1 MQPGLRPPAPAEPTF
16 MLSSSR
22 SCDADADHIKA
33 RGSMHKTEIARGFQE
48 VLLVEGREHY
58 RIFHLTSQQ
67 TRKAGRAGAISHIL
81 EQGAGD
87 GK

>member
-1 MQPGLRPPAPAEPTF
+1 
-16 MLSSSR
+16 
-22 SCDADADHIKA
+22 
-33 RGSMHKTEIARGFQE
+33 MHKTEIARGFQE

-87 GK
+87 LPKVSGKVGIRFRVSRLLVKDLSHQDLEL